1 MWFDKLIFKGE
12 LTLSEKKSLRD
23 PFSGGRHLNAITH
36 SKNLNTLEKFF
47 MLNLGAMMDFR
58 DIIHSS
64 RYVSYTKMA
73 DLMSCSIKTIQ
84 RISVSLR
91 TRGYINV
98 ENRFGEDDRQQSN
111 VYSLTDLVFEEYCAK
126 LWPDSQSGGG
136 GTDSPTN
143 LPQKEVPN
151 KSSLSKDK
159 DVCAHAHA
167 PNQNCEDQ
175 IVEVPIEEE
184 IKPRAPK
191 RKARPRK
198 PDRPKVTQS
207 HQKIARIFAP
217 DSRFVKNT
225 YWDKG
230 SLFFRVDEFLEK
242 QGESGH
248 QVIDMLYRH
257 CKERDICGR
266 KPFDL
271 ATVDLLLREAVN
283 EFTRTLGVDNE
294 QT

>member
-1 MWFDKLIFKGE
+1 LSEIKLPFDVYQGGRFISAVSRNKNLAPFEKLILLTIGNE
-12 LTLSEKKSLRD
+12 L
-23 PFSGGRHLNAITH
+23 
-36 SKNLNTLEKFF
+36 
-47 MLNLGAMMDFR
+47 DFR
-58 DIIHSS
+58 NIQDSQ
-64 RYVSYTKMA
+64 RYISNAKLAEYTSMSERSVMRLTKKLSA
-73 DLMSCSIKTIQ
+73 DGYLVKTD
-84 RISVSLR
+84 
-91 TRGYINV
+91 
-98 ENRFGEDDRQQSN
+98 RFDDKNRQQSN
-111 VYSLTDLVFEEYCAK
+111 LYSLSPKVFMEYAGFTEGDCVSPMRVTAC
-126 LWPDSQSGGG
+126 QS
-136 GTDSPTN
+136 N
-143 LPQKEVPN
+143 LPQKEIPN
-151 KSSLSKDK
+151 KSSLSYDK
-159 DVCAHAHA
+159 DVCACAHA
-167 PNQNCEDQ
+167 PNRHCPDQ

-184 IKPRAPK
+184 IKPKALK

-198 PDRPKVTQS
+198 LDRPRVTPS

-257 CKERDICGR
+257 CKDRDICGR

-283 EFTRTLGVDNE
+283 EFTRTLGVDDE